1 MEIKNIFQRLRPQKE
16 TVEHFFAVEVA
27 DDTVK
32 TAAWTVIDGQTKVV
46 AIGPT
51 QTWDGKSQEAL
62 VTAVDQSIST
72 ASRNLPVEPNGVI
85 FGLPESWSDE
95 AGVITAKKPL
105 LKFICEQL
113 ELKPLGFVVTDT
125 ALMAYLKI
133 EEGAPPNAIF
143 LQLNSADLSVNLVK
157 MGKSLGTQLVG
168 RSDDLAA
175 DVEEGLSRF
184 DKVDTLP
191 ARMILYNG
199 HTDFE
204 EAKQQLIS
212 YAWEEKLPFIHF
224 PKVEALSPE
233 TTIKALA
240 LSGGSEVAKSLGL
253 EIKLPVKDE
262 QATEESISEPI
273 ATAAT
278 AASLGFVSG
287 TDIADVVPELEQ
299 ESVLEPEPGLE
310 PEPESLPVTDQPV
323 AETPKPKFEFGP
335 LIARVQLIKQKA
347 GVVFGFFGSGNK
359 LMLVGGAMVLLLA
372 LLIGLYW
379 YVPKA
384 TVTLVVESRVVD
396 ESLTIKV
403 DPKAQILDPQNNVL
417 PGQPVE
423 VNVSGTKSLPT
434 TGTAII
440 GDPARGEVTL
450 YNKTNQS
457 RTFAAGTDLVGPN
470 SLGFSLD
477 TETTIASSSSSTE
490 GITFGKATATVTAD
504 AIGPNGNLAAETALS
519 FKQFSDDDYSAKV
532 SAGLSGGTARE
543 VKAVFEKDQTDL
555 ATALTADLQLEA
567 ENQLQTNLG
576 ADRALVPVNS
586 DEVLTDQAF
595 NHDEGEEADSLQLE
609 ARLSYTG
616 LSYSKQELDLLLQNA
631 IKAKVPD
638 NFQLSQSS
646 EINLSSAQLND
657 AGQATVPVSF
667 KAKLIPKLDF
677 NEIKNNLKGKKT
689 NLVEEYLATLPS
701 FVRAEIKTTPNL
713 PGWLKT
719 MPRAAKNITIDVQIE
734 E

>member
-1 MEIKNIFQRLRPQKE
+1 MEIKNILQRLRPQKE
-16 TVEHFFAVEVA
+16 AVEHFFAVEVT

-32 TAAWTVIDGQTKVV
+32 SAAWTVIDGQTKVV

-51 QTWDGKSQEAL
+51 QNWDGKSQEAL
-62 VTAVDQSIST
+62 VEAVDQSISI
-72 ASRNLPVEPNGVI
+72 ASKNLPVEPDGVI

-253 EIKLPVKDE
+253 EIKPAVKE
-262 QATEESISEPI
+262 EPI
-273 ATAAT
+273 KESVAT
-278 AASLGFVSG
+278 AASLGFVSDA
-287 TDIADVVPELEQ
+287 DIANTIPVE
-299 ESVLEPEPGLE
+299 EPEPE
-310 PEPESLPVTDQPV
+310 PKPEPESLPEPAT
-323 AETPKPKFEFGP
+323 ETPKPKFEFGP
-335 LIARVQLIKQKA
+335 LIAKLQLIKQKMR
-347 GVVFGFFGSGNK
+347 GNK
-359 LMLVGGAMVLLLA
+359 LMFVGGGVVLLLA
-372 LLIGLYW
+372 LLIGFYW

-403 DPKAQILDPQNNVL
+403 DPKAQTLDPQNNVL

-532 SAGLSGGTARE
+532 SVGLSGGTARE

-586 DEVLTDQAF
+586 DEALTDQAF

-646 EINLSSAQLND
+646 EINLSSAQLDDN
-657 AGQATVPVSF
+657 GRATVPVSF
-667 KAKLIPKLDF
+667 KAKLIPRLDF
-677 NEIKNNLKGKKT
+677 NEIKNNLKGKKI